1 MGRRSRK
8 GRRVAKQ
15 VSVGVIHVARKGYG
29 FADTPEGEY
38 FILRGYL
45 HGAMDGDLVEVVR
58 LRSLEARRR
67 QQMRKPSA
75 QILRNSKGEGEREM
89 LGSVRRV
96 LERAHET
103 LVGTLY
109 YENGLGVVTPHNECI
124 PYDIFLD
131 PRVPGAKTA
140 EEGDIVVVRLTQ
152 YPSKIEAAQGSIE
165 EVIGREDERGIDIEV
180 IIHDHKFET
189 QFSAAALEEAAT
201 LAASSQACHSE
212 RSEEPSVTL
221 TTPPNPRHP
230 ERSEGPSVTLE
241 SDQDVAVP
249 THTPM
254 LSRRDLRNRFV
265 FTIDPADAK
274 DFDDALS
281 VDYIDGQLRL
291 GVHIA
296 DVSAYVA
303 WDSALDLDARRRAT
317 SVYLPDRVIP
327 MLPHQISDEL
337 CSLRP
342 NEDKLAFTVDML
354 MNTDGSVAETDF
366 YPSLIR
372 SSARLTYDEA
382 QSALSRHSERSE
394 EPSVTLESGQDV
406 AVQSSSPVIL
416 RTATSRSINSVAES
430 SPTPHREAIP
440 ESSLS
445 EKLHTLDKL
454 AKKLARRRRQ
464 RGAIDFEGVEAK
476 VALDEDGSPTAVHLR
491 TKTAATS
498 LVEEAMILANE
509 QVAEYMLAN
518 AAPMVYRIHDE
529 PLLATLDE
537 LLPTL
542 QEFGYAQQG
551 SPQTSQDIQAL
562 LEASADKPEHHLIS
576 SLLLRA
582 MKRAR
587 YASNYTT
594 HFGLASKGYTHFTS
608 PIRRYPDLMVHR
620 LLKSQLA
627 GEPLAETMEKQL
639 AWICEHSS
647 EMEREAERAS
657 FEATA
662 LKLCEFLAPRIGER
676 FSGIITGVN
685 TAGFY
690 VREDMTTAEGF
701 VPRETLPPD
710 FEYDQARFRYHNTEA
725 NKSYRLGQPVS
736 VTLKDA
742 DLIHARLQFV
752 IA

>member
-1 MGRRSRK
+1 MGRRSHK
-8 GRRVAKQ
+8 GRHTSKQ

-29 FADTPEGEY
+29 FVDTPEGEY
-38 FILRGYL
+38 FVLRGYL
-45 HGAMDGDLVEVVR
+45 RGAMDGDLVEVVR
-58 LRSLEARRR
+58 LRALEARRR

-75 QILRNSKGEGEREM
+75 QSLRNGSGDGQREM

-96 LERAHET
+96 LERAHES
-103 LVGTLY
+103 LVGTLHFTH
-109 YENGLGVVTPHNECI
+109 GLGAVTPHNECI

-131 PRVPGAKTA
+131 PRAINAKDA
-140 EEGDIVVVRLTQ
+140 EEGDIVVIRLTQ
-152 YPSKIEAAQGSIE
+152 YPSKIEAAQGYIE
-165 EVIGREDERGIDIEV
+165 EIVGREDARGMDIEV
-180 IIHDHKFET
+180 IIRDHKFET
-189 QFSAAALEEAAT
+189 QFSAAALEEAQT
-201 LAASSQACHSE
+201 LATHAPHPE
-212 RSEEPSVTL
+212 RSEGPSVTL
-221 TTPPNPRHP
+221 AAPPKLRHP

-241 SDQDVAVP
+241 SKQDVAVP
-249 THTPM
+249 THAPH
-254 LSRRDLRNRFV
+254 LSRRDLRNRFI

-296 DVSAYVA
+296 DVSAYVE

-327 MLPHQISDEL
+327 MLPPQISDEL

-342 NEDKLAFTVDML
+342 NEDKLAFTIDML
-354 MNTDGSVAETDF
+354 MNSDGSVAATDF

-372 SSARLTYDEA
+372 SSTRLTYDEA
-382 QSALSRHSERSE
+382 QSALSCHSERSE
-394 EPSVTLESGQDV
+394 EPSVARESGQAV
-406 AVQSSSPVIL
+406 AVQSPI
-416 RTATSRSINSVAES
+416 
-430 SPTPHREAIP
+430 PTPHREATP
-440 ESSLS
+440 GSSLS
-445 EKLHTLDKL
+445 EKLQILDKL
-454 AKKLARRRRQ
+454 AKKLARRRKQ

-476 VALDEDGSPTAVHLR
+476 VTLDEEGKPTAVHLR

-509 QVAEYMLAN
+509 QVAAYMLTSK
-518 AAPMVYRIHDE
+518 APMVYRIHDE
-529 PLLATLDE
+529 PLASTLAE

-542 QEFGYAQQG
+542 QEFGYADKQA
-551 SPQTSQDIQAL
+551 PQTAQAIQAL
-562 LEASADKPEHHLIS
+562 LDESAGKPEHYLIS

-587 YASNYTT
+587 YAPAFTT

-620 LLKSQLA
+620 LLKARLA
-627 GEPLAETMEKQL
+627 DEPVLASVEKQL

-647 EMEREAERAS
+647 EMEREAEHAS

-662 LKLCEFLAPRIGER
+662 LKLCEYLQPRVGER

-685 TAGFY
+685 TAGFF
-690 VREDMTTAEGF
+690 VREDTTTAEGF
-701 VPRETLPPD
+701 VTRESLPPD
-710 FEYDQARFRYHNTEA
+710 FEYDAARFRYHEVES
-725 NKSYRLGQPVS
+725 NKSYRLGQPVF
-736 VTLKDA
+736 VVLKDT
-742 DLIHARLQFV
+742 DLIRARLQFV